1 MLNSEM
7 LCRALSLEK
16 NQLILMNIYHLNPRM
31 NHNHL
36 LQTSQFPIRVG
47 SGGFRNVKN
56 EKIIINHTVLVVSH
70 HLYKCYK
77 LDVECL
83 ELYTVDYYLILP

>member
-56 EKIIINHTVLVVSH
+56 EKIFINR
-70 HLYKCYK
+70 
-77 LDVECL
+77 
-83 ELYTVDYYLILP
+83 